1 KEEKRSEAEERNRKY
16 KSRKEIDAK
25 IENTESELEKLMK
38 EESDLLEEL
47 ADPATYQ
54 QADRAKQLN
63 ERYITVKKL
72 IEELSAVWDE
82 LSAEREQWL

>member
-1 KEEKRSEAEERNRKY
+1 
-16 KSRKEIDAK
+16 
-25 IENTESELEKLMK
+25 MK